1 MSRKYFNLRYSER
14 LGAPQDIK
22 FVVYSKEA
30 WSACVEVLSKATKII
45 DLGVGGGT
53 LISNVSKITNAELI
67 GIDQSKVAL
76 ELISEKYPFV
86 KTVHADVLSTQQ
98 ENSSVDTVLSTMT
111 IEHVDDV
118 AMLKEVNRIL
128 EPGGCFFVTTVVK
141 KKRAF
146 YFYKN
151 EQGERVLEPSHLKE
165 YASEKQ
171 FLELLEE
178 NGFVLLCSELS
189 QIKFPIID
197 PFLKLISKLFGINYL
212 IENPLIEKI
221 RLISRVPIIG
231 YYAIEVLCQKPT
243 Q

>member
-1 MSRKYFNLRYSER
+1 MSKDTDIEMNKICDEIDISFDPILLKKTYSNGGNWTFDSAYADREGNLPNKYR
-14 LGAPQDIK
+14 
-22 FVVYSKEA
+22 
-30 WSACVEVLSKATKII
+30 
-45 DLGVGGGT
+45 
-53 LISNVSKITNAELI
+53 
-67 GIDQSKVAL
+67 
-76 ELISEKYPFV
+76 
-86 KTVHADVLSTQQ
+86 
-98 ENSSVDTVLSTMT
+98 
-111 IEHVDDV
+111 
-118 AMLKEVNRIL
+118 
-128 EPGGCFFVTTVVK
+128 
-141 KKRAF
+141 
-146 YFYKN
+146 
-151 EQGERVLEPSHLKE
+151 
-165 YASEKQ
+165 SEKQ